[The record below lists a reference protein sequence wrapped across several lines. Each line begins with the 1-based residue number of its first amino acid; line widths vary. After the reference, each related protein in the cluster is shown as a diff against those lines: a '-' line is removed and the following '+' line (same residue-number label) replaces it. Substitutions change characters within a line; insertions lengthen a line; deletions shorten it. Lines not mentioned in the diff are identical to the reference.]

1 MMKKITLALM
11 ITVIL
16 LTPVVLAKNEKQTEP
31 LDKITFIH
39 YNDGTVKVIGGAAN
53 SPACYKLLGV
63 QWKTLPVS
71 YVINPGS
78 YDSNF
83 LTDAI
88 SAATKTWDDATSK
101 SLFNGYFI
109 DSSATQE
116 DSANQ
121 VDYKNEYVF
130 GDYPNSNV
138 IAITNIWYTRY
149 GKQIVDY
156 DVLFNTYY
164 NWFDCTKTACTSAN
178 KGMDL
183 QNIATHETG
192 HGLGLSDIYS
202 SKCSAVT
209 MYGYS
214 SYGETTKRTL
224 EPSDKTGLQKIYGA

>member
-1 MMKKITLALM
+1 MKKIVFALM
-11 ITVIL
+11 ITVMFL
-16 LTPVVLAKNEKQTEP
+16 APLVLAKNEKQTEP

-39 YNDGTVKVIGGAAN
+39 YKDGTVKMVGGAAN
-53 SPACYKLLGV
+53 SPVCYKLLGV

-78 YDSNF
+78 YNSNF
-83 LTDAI
+83 VTGAI
-88 SAATKTWDDATSK
+88 SASTKTWDDATSK
-101 SLFNGYFI
+101 TLFNGFII
-109 DSSATQE
+109 DSSATLD
-116 DSANQ
+116 DSASQ
-121 VDYKNEYVF
+121 VDYRNEYVF
-130 GDYPNSNV
+130 GSYTDSNV

-164 NWFDCTKTACTSAN
+164 NWKDCSVVGSCPSS
-178 KGMDL
+178 MDL

-214 SYGETTKRTL
+214 SYGETNKRTL
-224 EPSDKTGLQKIYGA
+224 EPADITGLQKIYGA